1 MNIREWTLPVYTI
14 LTQLSVGSLLVIWV
28 IRSWSNLKS
37 GEDKIDRYIK
47 IPILI
52 LLVTIVFA
60 MMFAHFHLSR
70 PYLSFLALRNV
81 KTSWLSRELLSNIFY
96 SIFVGLLLFSLW
108 YHEERKKNI
117 SILGWVAILLGFTTD
132 YCMSR
137 IYLLPSQPA
146 WNSILTPVSFLI
158 TTILLGVVTVP
169 MLFLMDLMFKRSPA
183 LENQTEH
190 AQLIEPSL
198 MRFAFAAVILCI
210 LMAGINILQITS
222 LFSGSATAQTS
233 LNLLRD
239 IYQPLLIIRLG
250 LLFVG
255 TGWLVFVSVQLNRR
269 KLLVESLLPRVFI
282 TCLLVMI
289 AEILGRFLFYAIHVR
304 IGI

>member
-1 MNIREWTLPVYTI
+1 MNIREWTLPVYTL
-14 LTQLSVGSLLVIWV
+14 LTQLSVGSLFVLWV
-28 IRSWSNLKS
+28 IRSWSNLKA

-52 LLVTIVFA
+52 LLATIVFA
-60 MMFAHFHLSR
+60 MVFAHLHLSK
-70 PYLSFLALRNV
+70 PWLSFLALRNI

-96 SIFVGLLLFSLW
+96 AIFVGLLLLSLW
-108 YHEERKKNI
+108 YHEKRKKTI
-117 SILGWVAILLGFTTD
+117 TILGWVAILLGFTTD

-146 WNSILTPVSFLI
+146 WNSILTPVSFLV
-158 TTILLGVVTVP
+158 TTILLGIVTVP
-169 MLFLMDLMFKRSPA
+169 MLFLMDLIFKRTPA
-183 LENQTEH
+183 LEDQTEH

-198 MRFAFAAVILCI
+198 IRFAFVAVILSI
-210 LMAGINILQITS
+210 LIVGINLLQITS

-233 LNLLRD
+233 LDLLRN
-239 IYQPLLIIRLG
+239 IYQPLLIIRLV

-255 TGWLVFVSVQLNRR
+255 SGWLVFVSVQLSRR
-269 KLLVESLLPRVFI
+269 KLLVGNLLPKVFI